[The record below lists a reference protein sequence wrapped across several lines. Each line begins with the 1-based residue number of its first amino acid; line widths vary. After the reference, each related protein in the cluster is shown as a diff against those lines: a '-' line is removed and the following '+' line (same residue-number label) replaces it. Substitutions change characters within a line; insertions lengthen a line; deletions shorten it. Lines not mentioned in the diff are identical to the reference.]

1 MIKTPGSLGRERS
14 VANPGSATPG
24 LRRAEPRKPRP
35 ALRRISRMEPAA
47 GTLSPRPFPRAAA
60 PPAPHAGPG
69 PPLSAN
75 PGPELE
81 TMAGPPAR
89 DPGRLITDP
98 CSGRTY
104 FKGRLLGKV
113 RWGVASEEAE
123 GPLLAFL
130 PVRGREG
137 RLSSARGCM
146 GARSCLSWSTLHDAS
161 FLPLGGLRPLLRGH

>member
-1 MIKTPGSLGRERS
+1 MTRRRRGGKHSLIKTPGSLGRERS

-24 LRRAEPRKPRP
+24 LAGRNLENPRP
-35 ALRRISRMEPAA
+35 ALRNTIRMEPAA
-47 GTLSPRPFPRAAA
+47 GMLPPRPFPRAAA

-69 PPLSAN
+69 PPPSAT
-75 PGPELE
+75 PGLELE

-113 RWGVASEEAE
+113 SWGVAREGGEA
-123 GPLLAFL
+123 PLLAFL
-130 PVRGREG
+130 PARVMEG
-137 RLSSARGCM
+137 RLSSARGRL
-146 GARSCLSWSTLHDAS
+146 GARSCLPWSTLPDAS
-161 FLPLGGLRPLLRGH
+161 SC